1 LAAILLLAVSGFAS
15 ASHSALLRTRR
26 IAPWIRAAPSST
38 PSSCSRSGCEGG
50 KLYAVYYDG
59 SSRFACGGAFLAARA
74 RRLGRRDVPARRA
87 RSGRRCSPLPPGDGR
102 SDCPDLAKSEYLTS
116 NSPPPVLS
124 AASVVLNAG
133 AGRAGA
139 ACLTRGLPG
148 RQAALLG
155 NRGLHPAHADRLLGS
170 RLATYAQDRAR
181 CAWRLPTAV
190 KGVRLV
196 GRIWAEVEGLSV
208 QRAFAVLVR

>member
-1 LAAILLLAVSGFAS
+1 MWSEAGAWQL
-15 ASHSALLRTRR
+15 
-26 IAPWIRAAPSST
+26 PP
-38 PSSCSRSGCEGG
+38 
-50 KLYAVYYDG
+50 KLGIGRDDYDG
-59 SSRFACGGAFLAARA
+59 H
-74 RRLGRRDVPARRA
+74 
-87 RSGRRCSPLPPGDGR
+87 GR

-181 CAWRLPTAV
+181 CAWRLPTVV